1 MNIEIIIPI
10 ILEIFILCGL
20 VIGGLI
26 GQLTQGVSWLSW
38 LSYGQTFGLTDPIAL
53 DLGVVSLSFK
63 IMFNINISSI
73 IGIIISIF
81 IYRKF

>member
-1 MNIEIIIPI
+1 MVAKDKST
-10 ILEIFILCGL
+10 LELIIFILCGL

-26 GQLTQGVSWLSW
+26 GQLTQGVSFLSW
-38 LSYGQTFGLTDPIAL
+38 LSYGQTFGIADPVSL
-53 DLGVVSLSFK
+53 DLGVVKLTFG

-73 IGIIISIF
+73 IGIIIAIF

>member
-1 MNIEIIIPI
+1 MAAKDKSTLVLI
-10 ILEIFILCGL
+10 IFILCGL

-26 GQLTQGVSWLSW
+26 GQLTQGVSFLSW
-38 LSYGQTFGLTDPIAL
+38 LSYGQTFGIADTVSL
-53 DLGVVSLSFK
+53 DLGVVKLTFG

-73 IGIIISIF
+73 IGIIIAVF

>member
-1 MNIEIIIPI
+1 MAAKDKGTLVLI
-10 ILEIFILCGL
+10 IFILCGL

-26 GQLTQGVSWLSW
+26 GQLTQGVSFLSW
-38 LSYGQTFGLTDPIAL
+38 LSYGQTFGIPDPVSL
-53 DLGVVSLSFK
+53 DLGVVKLTFG

-73 IGIIISIF
+73 IGIIIAVF

>member
-1 MNIEIIIPI
+1 MAAKDKSTLVLI
-10 ILEIFILCGL
+10 IFILCGL

-26 GQLTQGVSWLSW
+26 GQLTQGVSFLSW
-38 LSYGQTFGLTDPIAL
+38 LSYGQTFGIADPVSL
-53 DLGVVSLSFK
+53 DLGVVKLTFG

-73 IGIIISIF
+73 IGIIIAVF

>member
-1 MNIEIIIPI
+1 MATKEKNFW
-10 ILEIFILCGL
+10 ILLVFLLSGL

-26 GQLTQGVSWLSW
+26 GQLTQGVSFLSW
-38 LSYGQTFGLTDPIAL
+38 LSYGQTFGIADTVSL
-53 DLGVVSLSFK
+53 DLGVVKLTFG

-73 IGIIISIF
+73 IGIIIAVF

>member
-1 MNIEIIIPI
+1 MAAKDKSTLVLI
-10 ILEIFILCGL
+10 IFILCGL

-26 GQLTQGVSWLSW
+26 GQLTQGVSFLSW
-38 LSYGQTFGLTDPIAL
+38 LSYGQTFGIADPVSL
-53 DLGVVSLSFK
+53 DLGVVKLTFE

-73 IGIIISIF
+73 IGIIIAVF